1 MQRSTTQVL
10 YRYLPGRVFPHE
22 DGFIAEVHH
31 INGARVSNLNTTVLL
46 NELTNELRRWMPEQ
60 IGLPNPRSNP
70 NEFLILEP
78 EEVSWDVSPLTF
90 ECLNPRCQRVYRWF
104 RQDRVVA
111 DTDASAQIRCRHCN
125 SKMRQL
131 RYLTAHNC
139 GIMQPLHTQRCPN
152 CANTDDMYLE
162 DLGSFRSSS
171 WRCRQCGAALS
182 TRFTPCRCGM
192 YAPRGSQPYQLGFT
206 ARDQQLWYPQTLTI
220 INISGQTYDNLQRH
234 PHRGVAALASWL
246 SDQRD
251 LSVSLAELDRPDGS
265 TRMSAQEWDEQEQR
279 LRTAG
284 VDESII
290 DDMRA
295 QRGPATTGV
304 AAVASDVP
312 AEVVEL
318 AAQRPMVERA
328 GLFDVK
334 IVDDRKS
341 YADICAAASGTALT
355 DAEATSTK
363 IRSLGI
369 EDISVTQRFPIALA
383 SYGFTR
389 VSREPGSSHLQSYAK
404 ANRYGGKT
412 PIFAV
417 PADTEALMVTF
428 DARYILGFLAH
439 EGLYSSTVPADG
451 RDAKLMLAAIFAADP
466 TTGGH
471 GAASTARR
479 LVHSASHALLRALDD
494 GQSGFGESSLAEWI
508 VPDALTTAI
517 YVASYSD
524 FTLGA
529 LDTVLRRRLTPWL
542 RRTADDVNHCDN
554 DPMCAQVSSHKP
566 HAACDRCLHLSF
578 GCRNWNED
586 LNRRV
591 LRRFWLW
598 SRQQAADNP

>member
-1 MQRSTTQVL
+1 MQRSTTQVI
-10 YRYLPGRVFPHE
+10 YRYLPGRVFQHE
-22 DGFIAEVHH
+22 DGFIAEVDH

-46 NELTNELRRWMPEQ
+46 DELTNELRRWAPDQ
-60 IGLPNPRSNP
+60 LGLPDPRSNP

-78 EEVSWDVSPLTF
+78 EEVSWDVFPLTF
-90 ECLNPRCQRVYRWF
+90 ECLNPACQRVTRWF
-104 RQDRVVA
+104 RQDQVVN
-111 DTDASAQIRCRHCN
+111 DTNATGQVRCPSCRG
-125 SKMRQL
+125 KMRQL

-139 GIMQPLHTQRCPN
+139 GIRQPLHTPSCPN
-152 CANTDDMYLE
+152 CNNTADMYLE
-162 DLGSFRSSS
+162 DVGSFRSST
-171 WRCRQCGAALS
+171 WRCRQCGAAQG
-182 TRFTPCRCGM
+182 TRFTPCRCGS
-192 YAPRGSQPYQLGFT
+192 YAPAGSQPYQQGYT

-234 PHRGVAALASWL
+234 PQRGVAALASWL
-246 SDQRD
+246 GDQQD
-251 LSVSLAELDRPDGS
+251 LSVSLAELDRPDGNV
-265 TRMSAQEWDEQEQR
+265 RMSAQEWDEQEQK
-279 LRTAG
+279 LRASA
-284 VDESII
+284 VDEAII

-295 QRGPATTGV
+295 LKGPTTTGV
-304 AAVASDVP
+304 NAVTANVAAEIVD
-312 AEVVEL
+312 L

-328 GLFDVK
+328 GLYDVK

-341 YADICAAASGTALT
+341 YTDICAAASGEAPMAA
-355 DAEATSTK
+355 DATSAMM
-363 IRSLGI
+363 RSLGI

-389 VSREPGSSHLQSYAK
+389 ASREPGSSHLRSYATATK
-404 ANRYGGKT
+404 YSGKT

-417 PADTEALMVTF
+417 PADTEALLVTF
-428 DARYILGFLAH
+428 DARDILGFLAH
-439 EGLYSSTVPADG
+439 ERLYSSAVPTDG
-451 RDAKLMLAAIFAADP
+451 RDAKLMLAAVLAANP
-466 TTGGH
+466 ETGGN
-471 GAASTARR
+471 GAAGTARR

-529 LDTVLRRRLTPWL
+529 FDTVLRRRLTPWL
-542 RRTADDVNHCDN
+542 RRTVDDVNHCDN

-586 LNRRV
+586 LDRRV

-598 SRQQAADNP
+598 SRHQAADNL